1 MKYALIM
8 ELKLS
13 VDRERLDILIGVVK
27 EYYPSFSY
35 RYSKIEDRE
44 YFDII
49 LNVDSLSSIY
59 TIGYLTAKY
68 KQ

>member
-1 MKYALIM
+1 M
-8 ELKLS
+8 EFKLF
-13 VDRERLDILIGVVK
+13 VDRKELDILIDIVK

-35 RYSKIEDRE
+35 RYSKIEGME

>member
-1 MKYALIM
+1 M
-8 ELKLS
+8 ELKFF
-13 VDRERLDILIGVVK
+13 VDRKELDILIGIVK

-35 RYSKIEDRE
+35 RYSKIEGME

>member
-1 MKYALIM
+1 M
-8 ELKLS
+8 ELKLF
-13 VDRERLDILIGVVK
+13 VDRKELDILIGIVK

-35 RYSKIEDRE
+35 RYSKTEGME